1 MIILIATVGCGGEV
15 LFGVLGIIS
24 LIGMTELYKVVGV
37 QKKPIAF
44 AGYLA
49 AVAYYAL
56 LYMNQLNRLPLL
68 IMGFMIVLMAVY
80 VFSYP
85 AFVADQVA
93 TVFFGVFLC
102 GNDDVLCISDKNVR
116 GWWHCSMAHFP
127 EFLGM

>member
-1 MIILIATVGCGGEV
+1 MFKTRLLSGIVLVIILIATVGCGGEI
-15 LFGVLGIIS
+15 LFGVLGVIS
-24 LIGMTELYKVVGV
+24 LIGMTELYKVVDV

-56 LYMNQLNRLPLL
+56 LYTNQLNRLPLL

-85 AFVADQVA
+85 DICSRAGCDSIFWSI
-93 TVFFGVFLC
+93 LC
-102 GNDDVLCISDKNVR
+102 GSDDVLCISDKN
-116 GWWHCSMAHFP
+116 A
-127 EFLGM
+127 